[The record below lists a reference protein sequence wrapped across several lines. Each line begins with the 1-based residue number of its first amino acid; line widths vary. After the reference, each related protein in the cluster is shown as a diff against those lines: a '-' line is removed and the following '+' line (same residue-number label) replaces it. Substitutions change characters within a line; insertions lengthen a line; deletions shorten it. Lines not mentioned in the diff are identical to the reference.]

1 MSYPKPLSEKSLK
14 RLYTQAGLSTEAYDF
29 LHSLFAA
36 CANLYGA
43 IALRDVWSVY
53 RELKSEAPRIRRQ
66 DLVAFSAIVRREVQ
80 PYQVYEI
87 EELYTE
93 EPHNDLDRHIVS
105 KELIGTGYGKMFS
118 FYALMEGLGDHPYCV
133 PDNFLSYAA
142 PSASA
147 VEKSLADFIGN
158 LESTAAEC
166 APRQRKAYPN
176 ENRGKKLRAF
186 SFLNLSERFDLEYY
200 KKVPATYSALL
211 EEYSGTEAEKIM
223 RQHRWDENIGR
234 LHTTEI
240 IQNLENELHEV
251 GVRLT
256 EKQQDTLMRL
266 IVQYHNGSRLWCLRG
281 WKPNELADMHG
292 NSDVP
297 SISFGPGLQ
306 QAFADGTMDKGDLVR
321 KIQELGWK
329 VME

>member
-1 MSYPKPLSEKSLK
+1 MSYPKPLSEKSLE
-14 RLYTQAGLSTEAYDF
+14 RLYTQAGLSTEVCDF

-43 IALRDVWSVY
+43 IALRDMWSIY
-53 RELKSEAPRIRRQ
+53 RELNSAAPRIRRQ

-80 PYQVYEI
+80 PYRVYEI

-105 KELIGTGYGKMFS
+105 KELIGIGYGKLFS
-118 FYALMEGLGDHPYCV
+118 FYALMDELGDHPYCV
-133 PDNFLSYAA
+133 PDDFLSYAA

-147 VEKSLADFIGN
+147 EEKSLADFIGN

-166 APRQRKAYPN
+166 VPRRRNVYPN
-176 ENRGKKLRAF
+176 ENRGKKLGTF
-186 SFLNLSERFDLEYY
+186 SFLNLSERFDMEYY
-200 KKVPATYSALL
+200 KKVPATYSVLL

-223 RQHRWDENIGR
+223 RQHRRAENIGR

-240 IQNLENELHEV
+240 IQNLTDELHEV

-256 EKQQDTLMRL
+256 EKQQDTLMQLMMR
-266 IVQYHNGSRLWCLRG
+266 YHNGSRLWCLRG

-292 NSDVP
+292 NSGVP

-306 QAFADGTMDKGDLVR
+306 QAFADGIMDKGDLVR

-329 VME
+329 VTE

>member
-14 RLYTQAGLSTEAYDF
+14 RLYTQAGLSTEACDF

-53 RELKSEAPRIRRQ
+53 QELKSEAPRIRRQ
-66 DLVAFSAIVRREVQ
+66 DLAAFSAIVRREVQ

-93 EPHNDLDRHIVS
+93 EPHNNLDRHIVS
-105 KELIGTGYGKMFS
+105 KELIGTGYGKMSS
-118 FYALMEGLGDHPYCV
+118 FYVLMDGLGNHPYCV

-158 LESTAAEC
+158 LESAAEEC

-176 ENRGKKLRAF
+176 ENRGKKLGTF

-211 EEYSGTEAEKIM
+211 EGYSGTETEKIM
-223 RQHRWDENIGR
+223 RFHRRAENIGYLR
-234 LHTTEI
+234 STDI
-240 IQNLENELHEV
+240 IQNVLIELCEV

-292 NSDVP
+292 NSGVP

-306 QAFADGTMDKGDLVR
+306 QAFADGIMDKGDLVR

>member
-14 RLYTQAGLSTEAYDF
+14 RLYTQAGLSTEACDF

-80 PYQVYEI
+80 PYRVYEI
-87 EELYTE
+87 EELYIE

-118 FYALMEGLGDHPYCV
+118 FYALMEGLGDHPHCV

-158 LESTAAEC
+158 LESTAEEC

-176 ENRGKKLRAF
+176 ENRGKKLGTF

-200 KKVPATYSALL
+200 KKSLPHIPLCWKNTAVQKRKKSCVSIDGMKILAVCTQRKSFKTWKMNCMRSA
-211 EEYSGTEAEKIM
+211 SA
-223 RQHRWDENIGR
+223 
-234 LHTTEI
+234 
-240 IQNLENELHEV
+240 
-251 GVRLT
+251 
-256 EKQQDTLMRL
+256 
-266 IVQYHNGSRLWCLRG
+266 
-281 WKPNELADMHG
+281 
-292 NSDVP
+292 
-297 SISFGPGLQ
+297 
-306 QAFADGTMDKGDLVR
+306 
-321 KIQELGWK
+321 
-329 VME
+329 

>member
-14 RLYTQAGLSTEAYDF
+14 RLYTQAGLSAEACDF

-43 IALRDVWSVY
+43 ISLRDVWSVY
-53 RELKSEAPRIRRQ
+53 QELKSEAPRIRRQ

-118 FYALMEGLGDHPYCV
+118 FYALMEGLGNHPYCV
-133 PDNFLSYAA
+133 PANFLSYAA

-147 VEKSLADFIGN
+147 VEKSLVDFIGN
-158 LESTAAEC
+158 LESTATEC
-166 APRQRKAYPN
+166 APRQHKAYPN
-176 ENRGKKLRAF
+176 ENRGKKLGTF

-292 NSDVP
+292 NSGVP

-306 QAFADGTMDKGDLVR
+306 QAFADGIMDKGDLVR